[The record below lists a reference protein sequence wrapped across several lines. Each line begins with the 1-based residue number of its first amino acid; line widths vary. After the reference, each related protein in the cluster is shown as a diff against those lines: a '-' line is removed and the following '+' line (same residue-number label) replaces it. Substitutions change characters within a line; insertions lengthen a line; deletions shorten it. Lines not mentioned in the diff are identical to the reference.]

1 MNLTHIYRIKP
12 STEQVA
18 IMDTWLELLRRH
30 FNYALGQ
37 RFDWLRRTRCQI
49 DRCSVVSES
58 IGDIP
63 GAFPNYNFQAGE
75 LKQTKKLFPAYKEI
89 LYEVQQQNLKRLA
102 KAWDRWMIPD
112 KSGKRAG
119 RPRFKK
125 KGEMRSFTF
134 PRINCPKAGVN
145 NIEAGILTLSKI
157 GSMPVVMHR
166 PFPEGFELKTAT
178 IVKKADGWYIAVSL
192 ADNSVPNSKPL
203 DEIKSV
209 VGVDLGLK
217 SFLVTSDGEAIAVQQ
232 HYRRTQP
239 HLARQQKRLARK
251 ESSSINAQKQKNKI
265 SRIHQRIGR
274 KRETFHYNVAH
285 QLVKK
290 YDLIAVEDLNIKGL
304 ARTRLA
310 KSIYDVAW
318 GKFLTILEAVAL
330 RSGVHFVKVSAHNT
344 TIDCS
349 RCNTKVPK
357 TLSVRTHECPK
368 CNLEMDRDENAAIN
382 ILNKALTA
390 VGLTVAAYRR
400 LSGCTPNEVG
410 MPSRKIGMSL
420 LYSQNGIERED
431 VTERR
436 GGLPTPQ

>member
-1 MNLTHIYRIKP
+1 MKLTHIYRIKP

-18 IMDTWLELLRRH
+18 IMDDWLELLRRH

-37 RFDWLRRTRCQI
+37 RFDGLRRTRCQI
-49 DRCSVVSES
+49 DRCSLVSEP

-63 GAFPNYNFQAGE
+63 DKFPGYNFQAGE
-75 LKQTKKLFPAYKEI
+75 LKTTKKLFPVYKEI
-89 LYEVQQQNLKRLA
+89 HAEVQQQNLKRLD
-102 KAWDRWMIPD
+102 KAWDRWIKPD

-119 RPRFKK
+119 RPKFKK

-134 PRINCPKAGVN
+134 PRINCPKAGAN
-145 NIEAGILTLSKI
+145 KIEAGILTLSKI
-157 GSMPVVMHR
+157 GSMPVIMHR
-166 PFPEGFELKTAT
+166 PFPDGFELKTAT
-178 IVKKADGWYIAVSL
+178 IVKKADGWYVGVSL
-192 ADNSVPNSKPL
+192 EDNSVPSPKPIY
-203 DEIKSV
+203 EIKSA

-217 SFLVTSDGEAIAVQQ
+217 SFLVTSEGETVEVQQ
-232 HYRRTQP
+232 HYRKTQK

-251 ESSSINAQKQKNKI
+251 EPGSINAQKQKEKI

-274 KRETFHYNVAH
+274 KREIFHYSVAH
-285 QLVKK
+285 QLVKN

-304 ARTRLA
+304 AKTRLA

-330 RSGVHFVKVSAHNT
+330 RSGVHFVKVSPHNT
-344 TIDCS
+344 TVNCS
-349 RCNTKVPK
+349 RCGTKVPK
-357 TLSVRTHECPK
+357 TLSVRLHECSK

-400 LSGCTPNEVG
+400 LSGYTPDEVG
-410 MPSRKIGMSL
+410 MPDCEVGKPL
-420 LYSQNGIERED
+420 LYRLSG
-431 VTERR
+431 
-436 GGLPTPQ
+436 